1 MIMSS
6 SIAFEDFLGSSIA
19 PKVMPPWWTL
29 YESERQKSIW
39 KTLHLSW
46 EEAGGSES
54 KHFFTSSFDLT
65 WYCLRS
71 HLIVPE
77 NWADPTSSGLIS
89 LDLTHSSFSL
99 SIIFDRKSFYVRDT
113 VNVQVSVVVSKG
125 RGDVLQDTG
134 LTWSCPSPG
143 PVCSTE
149 ADGTSYFA
157 HFLHSPIDPFMTWL
171 I

>member
-1 MIMSS
+1 MNLR
-6 SIAFEDFLGSSIA
+6 D
-19 PKVMPPWWTL
+19 KKT
-29 YESERQKSIW
+29 IW

-89 LDLTHSSFSL
+89 LDLTHSSLISLLTLYHLWPKVLLCPRHSQCAGVCGSLQGAWRCFAGHRFNLILSKPGTCLFHGGRWDFIFCPFSPQ
-99 SIIFDRKSFYVRDT
+99 SH
-113 VNVQVSVVVSKG
+113 
-125 RGDVLQDTG
+125 
-134 LTWSCPSPG
+134 W
-143 PVCSTE
+143 
-149 ADGTSYFA
+149 
-157 HFLHSPIDPFMTWL
+157 PIHDL
-171 I
+171 ANLDQ

>member
-1 MIMSS
+1 MNLRDKKGI
-6 SIAFEDFLGSSIA
+6 
-19 PKVMPPWWTL
+19 
-29 YESERQKSIW
+29 R

-65 WYCLRS
+65 WSCQKNEPILFHLAWS
-71 HLIVPE
+71 HLI
-77 NWADPTSSGLIS
+77 L
-89 LDLTHSSFSL
+89 LTPHWSHFSFPL

>member
-1 MIMSS
+1 MNLRDKKGI
-6 SIAFEDFLGSSIA
+6 
-19 PKVMPPWWTL
+19 
-29 YESERQKSIW
+29 R

-89 LDLTHSSFSL
+89 LDLTHSSLISLLIPTLYHLWPKVLLCARHSQCAGVCGSLQGAWRCFAGHRFNLILSKPGTCLFHGGRWDFIFCPFSPQ
-99 SIIFDRKSFYVRDT
+99 SH
-113 VNVQVSVVVSKG
+113 
-125 RGDVLQDTG
+125 
-134 LTWSCPSPG
+134 W
-143 PVCSTE
+143 
-149 ADGTSYFA
+149 
-157 HFLHSPIDPFMTWL
+157 PIHDL
-171 I
+171 ANLDQ